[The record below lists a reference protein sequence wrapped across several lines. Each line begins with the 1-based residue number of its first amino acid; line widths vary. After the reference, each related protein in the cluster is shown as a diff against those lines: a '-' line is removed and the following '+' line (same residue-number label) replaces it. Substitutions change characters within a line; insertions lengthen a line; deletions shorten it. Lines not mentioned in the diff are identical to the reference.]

1 MYTFVPCGWICR
13 TAEILRIQLVA
24 EFTMYNL
31 QSADLW
37 DIFTCHQWDMSQ
49 TWKIHRHVTHINSM
63 WTRIKSMWT
72 HIKSMWTRHK
82 HKMYVDMSYK
92 ALSHPRGMS
101 IHVYVCHTSHWWRMV
116 FSQILVRMFMCHQ
129 MCPTHLWHVSQ
140 RHMWHVSQRHI
151 QNPTHLMT
159 HKHSR
164 CNACD
169 MFRRD
174 IFWIFLCGTCHTH

>member
-31 QSADLW
+31 QSAYLW

-49 TWKIHRHVTHINSM
+49 TWKIHRHVTHI
-63 WTRIKSMWT
+63 
-72 HIKSMWTRHK
+72 KSMWTRHK
-82 HKMYVDMSYK
+82 HKMYVDMSYD

-101 IHVYVCHTSHWWRMV
+101 IHVYVCLTSHWWRMV
-116 FSQILVRMFMCHQ
+116 FSQILVRMLMCHQ

-140 RHMWHVSQRHI
+140 RHV

-159 HKHSR
+159 HKLSR